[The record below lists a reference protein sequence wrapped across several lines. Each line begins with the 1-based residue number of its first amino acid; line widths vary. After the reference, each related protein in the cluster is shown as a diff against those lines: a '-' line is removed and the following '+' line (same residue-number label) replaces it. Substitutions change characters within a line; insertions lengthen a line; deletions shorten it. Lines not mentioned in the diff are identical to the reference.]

1 MYNVPKS
8 EPVILYREI
17 VALFL
22 IFIIILYLLY
32 PADKILELVQK
43 EESNIDLTI
52 TYLEK
57 IQKTNPADIS
67 IWERL
72 LELYI
77 RKGDYNKA
85 NDLIEKMGN
94 YPKEDISSKA
104 VLLRFIL
111 NKNLYYATNNQKYRL
126 ILSNM
131 AENLLK
137 EFKDDKIRLAELYKD
152 YLSLAMPDKA
162 LIFAKEVAQLYL
174 REKDFKNAK
183 KWLENVYKQALAT
196 SNFDEALKAL
206 KTLISIEP
214 TNITYYENI
223 ANIYIAKKEYKEA
236 SNIYLQLAEKDI
248 TKRKIY
254 IIKAIKT
261 LQSGNMLSDAA
272 ELAKRNEK
280 LLIHNKADF
289 EFLMKLYIATGKLEY
304 AKELAIMYGK
314 SVGALK

>member
-17 VALFL
+17 FALFV

-77 RKGDYNKA
+77 RKGDYDKA
-85 NDLIEKMGN
+85 NDLIEKMEN
-94 YPKEDISSKA
+94 YPKKDISSKA
-104 VLLRFIL
+104 VLLKFKL
-111 NKNLYYATNNQKYRL
+111 NKNLYYATNNEKYRL
-126 ILSNM
+126 ILSNI
-131 AENLLK
+131 AENLL
-137 EFKDDKIRLAELYKD
+137 EGFKDDKIRLAEFYKD
-152 YLSLAMPDKA
+152 YLSLSMPDKA
-162 LIFAKEVAQLYL
+162 LFFAKETALIYL

-183 KWLENVYKQALAT
+183 IWLENVYKQALAT

-206 KTLISIEP
+206 KTLTSIEP
-214 TNITYYENI
+214 ENITYYESL

-280 LLIHNKADF
+280 LLIHNKTDF
-289 EFLMKLYIATGKLEY
+289 EFLMKLYLATGKLEY

-314 SVGALK
+314 NVGALK